1 MRYPAKIRGF
11 LRLQD
16 FIEVFVTVNTT
27 KHFNNGQE
35 VGVSCPDIYVPLP
48 GLDWSSEW
56 VGWCHQ
62 KTPQLETRHFLFLN
76 YVHLYPNFKCTVN

>member
-56 VGWCHQ
+56 VGMVSQ
-62 KTPQLETRHFLFLN
+62 ENPAVRDTSLF
-76 YVHLYPNFKCTVN
+76 VFKLRTFVPELQMYS

>member
-1 MRYPAKIRGF
+1 M
-11 LRLQD
+11 RLQD

-35 VGVSCPDIYVPLP
+35 VGVPCSDIYVPLP

-56 VGWCHQ
+56 VGMVSPENPAVRD
-62 KTPQLETRHFLFLN
+62 TSLF
-76 YVHLYPNFKCTVN
+76 VFKLRTFVPELQMYS

>member
-35 VGVSCPDIYVPLP
+35 VGVPCSDIYVPLP

-56 VGWCHQ
+56 VGMVSPENPAVRD
-62 KTPQLETRHFLFLN
+62 TSLF
-76 YVHLYPNFKCTVN
+76 VFKLRTFVPELQMYS